1 VQTLAQTWAKT
12 ESLEFHGK
20 PIAKL
25 WLGSPHCQMRVQN
38 LHKGAA
44 IVSGAA
50 RRAPEFIGWHDESWV
65 HELMNAFSKS
75 VEKAHSGGRSHRESR
90 VIDYA
95 RAALKAVKAAKRPN

>member
-1 VQTLAQTWAKT
+1 
-12 ESLEFHGK
+12 
-20 PIAKL
+20 
-25 WLGSPHCQMRVQN
+25 MRVQN

-50 RRAPEFIGWHDESWV
+50 SRAPEYIGWPDESWV

-75 VEKAHSGGRSHRESR
+75 VEKANSGGRLHRGKRPKKESR

-95 RAALKAVKAAKRPN
+95 RAALKAVKAANTLSALPDK